1 VIVVLMGVSGSGK
14 TTVGRALADEMQ
26 WPFFD
31 ADDFHPAANV
41 AKMAAGEPLDDK
53 DRAPW
58 LEAMSRHMNAID
70 AQGGNAVL
78 ACSALKDTY
87 RKVLLRAG
95 DVQFVYLRGDEATV
109 APRLSARSHH
119 FMPASLLHS
128 QLAALEEP
136 RDAFMVDIRLS
147 VAEQVALIRR
157 ALSSETQQY
166 VAGVVTIGSDAG
178 R

>member
-1 VIVVLMGVSGSGK
+1 MRK
-14 TTVGRALADEMQ
+14 A
-26 WPFFD
+26 
-31 ADDFHPAANV
+31 
-41 AKMAAGEPLDDK
+41 
-53 DRAPW
+53 
-58 LEAMSRHMNAID
+58 
-70 AQGGNAVL
+70 GNAVL

-109 APRLSARSHH
+109 AHVFPRARTISCL
-119 FMPASLLHS
+119 PSLLHS

-157 ALSSETQQY
+157 ALS
-166 VAGVVTIGSDAG
+166 G
-178 R
+178 